1 MTKGVSLFQYIS
13 SLRSGCRVLFPPA
26 IKFLAGRQEGG
37 RVVHWH
43 MVGFIICRKS
53 EKVEKGN
60 QACWHGVG
68 FTLR

>member
-1 MTKGVSLFQYIS
+1 MTKFVSLFQYIS
-13 SLRSGCRVLFPPA
+13 STLMLPRAISSGNKIF
-26 IKFLAGRQEGG
+26 AGRQEGG

-60 QACWHGVG
+60 RACWHG
-68 FTLR
+68 